1 MSDNHVTGAGT
12 GGTVYGV
19 GVGPGDP
26 ELLTLKALRL
36 IREAPV
42 LAYAAAEG
50 VPSFAR
56 SIVEPHLEGLDAKV
70 EIPMIMPMVAE
81 RFPAQEVYDQGA
93 ADIRDHLQAGRDV
106 VVLCEGD
113 PLFYGSFMYLFGR
126 LDGAF
131 PITVVPGVSS
141 VMACAAAAGWPL
153 VARNDAFRVLPAT
166 LEDDAL
172 RQQIDDAEGLAF
184 MKVGR
189 HLGRLKAL
197 LADAGLIDHAVYVE
211 RASLPNQRV
220 VPLAALDEDRAPY
233 FSMVLVHRRGG
244 AHVL

>member
-1 MSDNHVTGAGT
+1 MSATGT
-12 GGTVYGV
+12 GTGTIYGV

-36 IREAPV
+36 IQAAPV

-56 SIVEPHLEGLDAKV
+56 SIIEPHLDGLPAKT
-70 EIPMIMPMVAE
+70 EIPLVMPMVAE
-81 RFPAQEVYDQGA
+81 RFPAQDVYDKGA
-93 ADIRDHLQAGRDV
+93 EEIRHHVQAGRDV

-126 LDGAF
+126 LKGAF
-131 PITVVPGVSS
+131 PLTVVPGVSS
-141 VMACAAAAGWPL
+141 VMACAAVAGWPL

-166 LEDDAL
+166 LDDDAL
-172 RQQIDDAEGLAF
+172 RAQLAEAEGLAF

-197 LADAGLIDHAVYVE
+197 LSEAGLLGHAVYVE
-211 RASLPNQRV
+211 RATLPNQRV
-220 VPLAALDEDRAPY
+220 VPLLQLEEDKAPY

>member
-1 MSDNHVTGAGT
+1 M
-12 GGTVYGV
+12 
-19 GVGPGDP
+19 
-26 ELLTLKALRL
+26 
-36 IREAPV
+36 
-42 LAYAAAEG
+42 
-50 VPSFAR
+50 
-56 SIVEPHLEGLDAKV
+56 
-70 EIPMIMPMVAE
+70 
-81 RFPAQEVYDQGA
+81 
-93 ADIRDHLQAGRDV
+93 

-197 LADAGLIDHAVYVE
+197 LVDAGLIDHAVYVE

-220 VPLAALDEDRAPY
+220 LPLSALDEDRAPY

>member
-1 MSDNHVTGAGT
+1 MSQGV
-12 GGTVYGV
+12 GTVYGV

-26 ELLTLKALRL
+26 ELLTLKGLR
-36 IREAPV
+36 IIQAAPV

-56 SIVEPHLEGLDAKV
+56 SIVEPHLSGESTAKT
-70 EIPMIMPMVAE
+70 EIALVMPMVAE
-81 RFPAQEVYDQGA
+81 RFPAQDVYDRGA
-93 ADIRDHLQAGRDV
+93 EDIREHLQAGRDV
-106 VVLCEGD
+106 AVLCEGD
-113 PLFYGSFMYLFGR
+113 PMFYGSFMYLFGR
-126 LDGAF
+126 LKGAF
-131 PITVVPGVSS
+131 PMTVVPGVSS
-141 VMACAAAAGWPL
+141 VMACAAVAGWPL

-166 LEDDAL
+166 LDDDAL
-172 RQQIDDAEGLAF
+172 RQQIADAEALAF

-197 LADAGLIDHAVYVE
+197 LSDAGLLGHAVYVE

-220 VPLAALDEDRAPY
+220 VPLLELDEDRAPY

>member
-1 MSDNHVTGAGT
+1 MSTV
-12 GGTVYGV
+12 GTVYGV

-36 IREAPV
+36 IQSAPV

-56 SIVEPHLEGLDAKV
+56 SIVEPHLDGLAAKT
-70 EIPMIMPMVAE
+70 EIPMVMPMVAE
-81 RFPAQEVYDQGA
+81 RFPAQDVYDKGA
-93 ADIRDHLQAGRDV
+93 EEIRGHVQHGRDV

-113 PLFYGSFMYLFGR
+113 PMFYGSFMYLFGR
-126 LDGAF
+126 LKGAF
-131 PITVVPGVSS
+131 PMTVVPGVSS
-141 VMACAAAAGWPL
+141 VMACAAVAGWPL

-166 LEDDAL
+166 LDDDAL
-172 RQQIDDAEGLAF
+172 RAQLNEAEALAF

-197 LADAGLIDHAVYVE
+197 LNEAGLLGHAVYVE
-211 RASLPNQRV
+211 RATLPNQRV
-220 VPLAALDEDRAPY
+220 VPLLALEEDRAPY

>member
-1 MSDNHVTGAGT
+1 MTGAT
-12 GGTVYGV
+12 GTVYGV

-26 ELLTLKALRL
+26 ELLTLKAQRL

-42 LAYAAAEG
+42 LAYAAAAG

-56 SIVEPHLEGLDAKV
+56 SIVEPHLEGLKTKV
-70 EIPMIMPMVAE
+70 EIPMVMPMVAE

-93 ADIRDHLQAGRDV
+93 AEIRDHLQAGRDV

-197 LADAGLIDHAVYVE
+197 LSDAGLIDHAVYVE

-220 VPLAALDEDRAPY
+220 VPLAALDEDRVPY

-244 AHVL
+244 ADVL

>member
-1 MSDNHVTGAGT
+1 MSGTEMTGAT
-12 GGTVYGV
+12 GTVYGV

-26 ELLTLKALRL
+26 ELLTLKAQRL

-42 LAYAAAEG
+42 LAYAAAAG

-56 SIVEPHLEGLDAKV
+56 SIVEPHLEGLKTKV
-70 EIPMIMPMVAE
+70 EIPMVMPMVAE

-93 ADIRDHLQAGRDV
+93 AEIRDHLQAGRDV

-172 RQQIDDAEGLAF
+172 RQQIDDAEGPAF

-197 LADAGLIDHAVYVE
+197 LSDAGLIDHAVYVE

>member
-1 MSDNHVTGAGT
+1 MTTAP
-12 GGTVYGV
+12 GTVYGV

-26 ELLTLKALRL
+26 ELLTLKALR
-36 IREAPV
+36 IIQTVPV

-56 SIVEPHLEGLDAKV
+56 AIVEPHVTGLAAKA
-70 EIPMIMPMVAE
+70 EIPLVMPMVAE
-81 RFPAQEVYDQGA
+81 RFPAQDVYDRGA
-93 ADIRDHLQAGRDV
+93 EAIREHVQAGRDV
-106 VVLCEGD
+106 AVLCEGD
-113 PLFYGSFMYLFGR
+113 PMFYGSFMYLFGR
-126 LDGAF
+126 LHGAVSM
-131 PITVVPGVSS
+131 TVVPGVSS
-141 VMACAAAAGWPL
+141 VMACAAVAGWPL

-166 LEDDAL
+166 LGDEAL
-172 RQQIDDAEGLAF
+172 RQQIADAEALAF

-197 LADAGLIDHAVYVE
+197 LSEAGLLGHAVYVE

-220 VPLAALDEDRAPY
+220 VPLVELDEDRAPY

>member
-1 MSDNHVTGAGT
+1 MSAV
-12 GGTVYGV
+12 GTVYGV

-26 ELLTLKALRL
+26 ELLTLKALR
-36 IREAPV
+36 IIQATPV

-56 SIVEPHLEGLDAKV
+56 SIAEPHLKDLPAKT
-70 EIPMIMPMVAE
+70 EISMVMPMVAE
-81 RFPAQEVYDQGA
+81 RFPAQDVYDRGA
-93 ADIRDHLQAGRDV
+93 EDIREHLQAGRDV
-106 VVLCEGD
+106 AVLCEGD
-113 PLFYGSFMYLFGR
+113 PMFYGSFMYLFGR
-126 LDGAF
+126 LNGAF
-131 PITVVPGVSS
+131 PMTVVPGVSS
-141 VMACAAAAGWPL
+141 VMACAAVAGWPL

-166 LEDDAL
+166 LDDDAL
-172 RQQIDDAEGLAF
+172 RQQIRDAEALAF

-197 LADAGLIDHAVYVE
+197 LSEAGLLGHAVYVE
-211 RASLPNQRV
+211 RASLPTQRV
-220 VPLAALDEDRAPY
+220 IPLLELDEDRAPY

>member
-1 MSDNHVTGAGT
+1 MSPMTTLSTTGQ
-12 GGTVYGV
+12 VFGV
-19 GVGPGDP
+19 GLGPGDP

-36 IREAPV
+36 IQQAPV

-56 SIVEPHLEGLDAKV
+56 SIVDSHLRGLDAKV
-70 EIPMIMPMVAE
+70 EIPMVMPMVAE

-93 ADIRDHLQAGRDV
+93 TEIRSHLNAGRDV

-113 PLFYGSFMYLFGR
+113 PMFYGSFMYLFGR
-126 LDGAF
+126 LNGAF

-166 LEDDAL
+166 LDDDAL
-172 RQQIDDAEGLAF
+172 RQQIDSAEGLAF

-189 HLGRLKAL
+189 HLARLKVL
-197 LADAGLIDHAVYVE
+197 LREAGLIEHAVYVE

-220 VPLAALDEDRAPY
+220 VPLMALDEDRAPY
-233 FSMVLVHRRGG
+233 FSMVLVHCRGG